1 MTFIEHTDNYVAQ
14 SLAHQ
19 LAHDIAYNIEDTDT
33 VREIEYLRAG
43 QPDRNGQ
50 SVSTN
55 AVIMRFTN
63 GMYIRIVDLRHPS
76 DDGVWTADFGA
87 DGAIYNYGRRRYRRS
102 DYPNLTDTQWRDI
115 VVSRIAADCSDI
127 AALRGAATQPGSTV

>member
-19 LAHDIAYNIEDTDT
+19 FAHDIAYSIEDT

-43 QPDRNGQ
+43 QPDRSGQ

-63 GMYIRIVDLRHPS
+63 GMRIRIVDLRHPS

-87 DGAIYNYGRRRYRRS
+87 DGNIYNYGRRRYRRS
-102 DYPNLTDTQWRDI
+102 DYPNLNDTQWRDI

-127 AALRGAATQPGSTV
+127 AALRGAAKQHGSAV

>member
-1 MTFIEHTDNYVAQ
+1 MTFIQRTDNYIAQ

-19 LAHDIAYNIEDTDT
+19 LAHDIACSTENTDT

-43 QPDRNGQ
+43 QPDCNGEP
-50 SVSTN
+50 VTTN

-63 GMYIRIVDLRHPS
+63 GMHIRIIDLRQRKTDLRHEL
-76 DDGVWTADFGA
+76 DYGVWTADFGA
-87 DGAIYNYGRRRYRRS
+87 DGNIYNYGQRRYRRS

-115 VVSRIAADCSDI
+115 VVSRIASDCSEI
-127 AALRGAATQPGSTV
+127 AALQC